1 MKSDQQLL
9 KKWNKTKQKKKNLD
23 ADSRWNCAGRMN
35 SISDLTRFES
45 KRQRESGTLQYIK
58 NWLSYWLYNPT
69 DFCRVFT
76 FIVDWRIAIE
86 LKFSCLPSFVD
97 VILFCQFVIFTF
109 QNCGLLFTNACNW
122 AYSIDIKLIMYTM
135 MGFIFRQFL
144 FLFRVVLSEK
154 QCVIRRET
162 GLIASRETRN
172 VVIPLKKKK
181 TRLLLIS
188 K

>member
-1 MKSDQQLL
+1 
-9 KKWNKTKQKKKNLD
+9 
-23 ADSRWNCAGRMN
+23 MN

-45 KRQRESGTLQYIK
+45 ERQRESGTLQYIK
-58 NWLSYWLYNPT
+58 NWLSYWLYIYPT

-86 LKFSCLPSFVD
+86 FEFSCLPSFARSFVD